1 MKLQKIF
8 LPAAVAS
15 TAALVFGLVVAGSA
29 QAAPPTTSG
38 TGNIQGDNVTICH
51 RTNSL
56 TNPYVEITID
66 PNGILG
72 PGSSSHGP
80 QNTNHNRGTGV
91 FDPDFAYPNNAKDW
105 QDIIPPFDYTLDGS
119 PMSFAGYNYT
129 GAGLDIYQ
137 HGCDGH
143 WQENTTTTSGGGGGG
158 GSTTTTTTPLPRNG
172 VRVTVWVDLDG
183 DCVQDDDEPTVP
195 LISTT
200 VTKGGR
206 SYTLITDE
214 SGTVVEGP
222 IPAGSYNGEV
232 TSELTDMEVTC
243 TDEDTTDVPGN
254 GIGDIKIGIR
264 GNKDIEIDVTP
275 PDGDPDPD
283 EIIIHYCGQD
293 EICDNDDDF
302 EFPATKDPDG
312 TFNISGLPGG
322 KYYVRPMGTGSRLYK
337 PSAPINLTASGQSV
351 SVEAEIDYA
360 AEATLALTGSGDVYA
375 RALALMMMVLAG
387 GALLFV
393 SRRRTA

>member
-1 MKLQKIF
+1 MKIQKIVF
-8 LPAAVAS
+8 PAAVAS
-15 TAALVFGLVVAGSA
+15 AAALVFGLVVAGSA
-29 QAAPPTTSG
+29 QAAPPTTAD
-38 TGNIQGDNVTICH
+38 TGSYVGPKVTICH
-51 RTNSL
+51 NTAAT
-56 TNPYVEITID
+56 TNPYRRITVDID
-66 PNGILG
+66 SIMHDDGHGDNG
-72 PGSSSHGP
+72 S
-80 QNTNHNRGTGV
+80 NRGQHNEYSHSPV
-91 FDPDFAYPNNAKDW
+91 FDPDFEYPANDKKW
-105 QDIIPPFDYTLDGS
+105 QDIIPPFSYTHNGV
-119 PMSFAGYNYT
+119 AGTYPGLNYS
-129 GAGLDIYQ
+129 GRGKEVYDN
-137 HGCDGH
+137 GCDGYYDPTD
-143 WQENTTTTSGGGGGG
+143 TTEGGG

-172 VRVTVWVDLDG
+172 VRVTVYVDLNNN
-183 DCVQDDDEPTVP
+183 CMQDDDEPTVP
-195 LISTT
+195 AVDVDVTKNSTT
-200 VTKGGR
+200 YGVTTGSDGK
-206 SYTLITDE
+206 
-214 SGTVVEGP
+214 VVKGP

-232 TSELTDMEVTC
+232 TSELTDLEVTC

-312 TFNISGLPGG
+312 KFNVSGLPGG
-322 KYYVRPMGTGSRLYK
+322 KYYVRPMGTGNRLYK
-337 PSAPINLTASGQSV
+337 PSTPINLTTSGQNL

-360 AEATLALTGSGDVYA
+360 AEATLALTGSGDVDA
-375 RALALMMMVLAG
+375 RALSLLMMVLAG